1 VLGDTRGRTGSGAGV
16 VMTDEQGRTEPGS
29 VRTLMRLPRL
39 RPDPDQRALEEQPR
53 TNLESDWEPS
63 NARGPVRKRTEIL
76 TYASGVIGILE
87 LWVLGR
93 THVVAERPLWLLLAV
108 LAGAAGFGW
117 VGDMVYR
124 THPST
129 KSLHLRVA
137 CQTISVTVIIYL
149 VGWGPALA
157 IGYAFPLLN
166 TSYFVGRRGKWA
178 LALWPVVCLGA
189 GQLAADLGV
198 VPLLISHKTANGLA
212 VVDVFAVL
220 FVWFQISQLTTGKEV
235 AERELTFA
243 ASHDPL
249 TGLLNRSALATK
261 LQGLVT
267 GPNRNERPVAV
278 MFCDMLGFKDVNDCF
293 GHEAG
298 DRALTEVSRRLK
310 ATFRGD
316 DLVARFAGDEF
327 VIALSAPS
335 EPGSVVSAAERV
347 LDALEVPVRVGS
359 GSVLL
364 GMSIGIAFSS
374 TGRMGADRLLAEA
387 DQAMYEAKALHR
399 SSWVLRELE

>member
-1 VLGDTRGRTGSGAGV
+1 
-16 VMTDEQGRTEPGS
+16 MTEEQEREPGS
-29 VRTLMRLPRL
+29 VRTLMRLPRG
-39 RPDPDQRALEEQPR
+39 RPEPDRPSPRQRPR
-53 TNLESDWEPS
+53 DGSEPDWEPR
-63 NARGPVRKRTEIL
+63 NARGPTRRRTEIL
-76 TYASGVIGILE
+76 TYASGVVGILE
-87 LWVLGR
+87 LWLLGR
-93 THVVAERPLWLLLAV
+93 AHVVAERPLWLLLAV
-108 LAGAAGFGW
+108 LAGAAGIGW
-117 VGDMVYR
+117 VGDMVYS

-137 CQTISVTVIIYL
+137 CQTASVTVIIYL

-166 TSYFVGRRGKWA
+166 TSYFVGRRGRWA
-178 LALWPVVCLGA
+178 LALWPILSLAA
-189 GQLAADLGV
+189 GQALVESGA

-212 VVDVFAVL
+212 VVDVFAIL
-220 FVWFQISQLTTGKEV
+220 FVWFQISQLTAGKEV

-243 ASHDPL
+243 ASHDSL
-249 TGLLNRSALATK
+249 TGLLNRSALATR
-261 LQGLVT
+261 LEGLVAGT
-267 GPNRNERPVAV
+267 NRKDRPVAV

-298 DRALTEVSRRLK
+298 DRALAEVSRRLRE
-310 ATFRGD
+310 TFRGE

-327 VIALSAPS
+327 VIALAAPT

-347 LDALEVPVRVGS
+347 LDALEVPVRLGS

>member
-1 VLGDTRGRTGSGAGV
+1 
-16 VMTDEQGRTEPGS
+16 MTHGQVRTELGPVG
-29 VRTLMRLPRL
+29 TL
-39 RPDPDQRALEEQPR
+39 RPAHGPRPEPEQSLNDERPSVSPEPVWQPR
-53 TNLESDWEPS
+53 NS
-63 NARGPVRKRTEIL
+63 RGPTRKRTEIL
-76 TYASGVIGILE
+76 TYASGVVGILE
-87 LWVLGR
+87 LWLLGR

-108 LAGAAGFGW
+108 LAGTAGTGW
-117 VGDMVYR
+117 VGDKVYR
-124 THPST
+124 SHPST
-129 KSLHLRVA
+129 RSLHLRVA
-137 CQTISVTVIIYL
+137 CQTVSVTAIIYL

-166 TSYFVGRRGKWA
+166 TSYFVGRRGRWA
-178 LALWPVVCLGA
+178 LALWPVICLGA
-189 GQLAADLGV
+189 GQLAVDLGA
-198 VPLLISHKTANGLA
+198 VPLLISHKTGNGLA
-212 VVDVFAVL
+212 VVDVFAIL
-220 FVWFQISQLTTGKEV
+220 FVWFQISQLTAGKEV

-243 ASHDPL
+243 ASHDSL
-249 TGLLNRSALATK
+249 TGLLNRSALATR
-261 LQGLVT
+261 LEGLVT
-267 GPNRNERPVAV
+267 GTNRTERPVAV

-310 ATFRGD
+310 ATFRED

-327 VIALSAPS
+327 VVALAAPS

-347 LDALEVPVRVGS
+347 LDALEVPVRLAA

-374 TGRMGADRLLAEA
+374 TGRLGADRLLAEA